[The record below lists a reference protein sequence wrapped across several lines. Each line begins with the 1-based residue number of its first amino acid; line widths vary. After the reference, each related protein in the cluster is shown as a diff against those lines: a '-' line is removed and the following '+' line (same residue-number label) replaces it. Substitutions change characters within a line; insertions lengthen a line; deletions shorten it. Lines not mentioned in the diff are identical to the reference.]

1 MLHEEVTQTLLS
13 FDRPYAMTDAAAQ
26 ETQAVRLSMALD
38 PQSAPDYNA
47 LRAGFTLWGVQAHY
61 DYVSDAETTVSQTPV
76 YQSQLLGNEVTPEN
90 DVLTPSTDLV
100 AGIDGARI
108 YGGSGDDAKAN
119 RFTWRQGAALPAEA
133 RPHARLTAVNTRPV
147 GGTGTGNVAGGTALN
162 IVSPGGG
169 LAWIDSIELVSARR
183 GVGGVVETRD
193 RISQQGEDEYVL
205 EFKTPKSNRPGVT
218 SVVIRSA
225 SAPDQIIQLDNVFEY
240 TRAPIRWWLI
250 LLLMLGIALSIIG
263 MATG

>member
-1 MLHEEVTQTLLS
+1 
-13 FDRPYAMTDAAAQ
+13 
-26 ETQAVRLSMALD
+26 MALD
-38 PQSAPDYNA
+38 PQSAPNYSA
-47 LRAGFTLWGVQAHY
+47 LRAGFTLWGVASQY
-61 DYVSDAETTVSQTPV
+61 DYVNGAETTVSQKPV
-76 YQSQLLGNEVTPEN
+76 YQSQLLGNEVQPRN
-90 DVLTPSTDLV
+90 DVLTPSTDPV
-100 AGIDGARI
+100 TSISGARM
-108 YGGSGDDAKAN
+108 YGGSSDDTAAN
-119 RFTWRQGAALPAEA
+119 RFTWRQGAAVPAEA
-133 RPHARLTAVNTRPV
+133 RPYARLTAVNTRPV
-147 GGTGTGNVAGGTALN
+147 GGTGAGNVAGGTALT

-183 GVGGVVETRD
+183 GVGGVVATRD

-225 SAPDQIIQLDNVFEY
+225 SAPDQTIRLDNVFEY

-250 LLLMLGIALSIIG
+250 FLLMLGIALSIIG